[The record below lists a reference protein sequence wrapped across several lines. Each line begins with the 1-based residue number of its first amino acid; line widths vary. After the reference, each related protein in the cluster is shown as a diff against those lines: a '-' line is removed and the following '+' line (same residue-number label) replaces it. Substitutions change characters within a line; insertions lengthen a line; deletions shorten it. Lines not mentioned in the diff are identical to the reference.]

1 MSLRIEDLLFASL
14 PDEAPEA
21 HAERVRQLST
31 MVERVL
37 DTEDGHALVNMLL
50 DVCNPL
56 LSRFG
61 VGRTVEEAAFVDG
74 QADVIG
80 FLLRHGTT
88 LGFSK

>member
-1 MSLRIEDLLFASL
+1 MSLRIEDLLFSPL
-14 PDEAPEA
+14 PDESEEA

-50 DVCNPL
+50 DVRNPL

-61 VGRTVEEAAFVDG
+61 TGRTVEEAAFVDG

-80 FLLRHGTT
+80 FFVRHVTG
-88 LGFSK
+88 LGISK

>member
-1 MSLRIEDLLFASL
+1 MSLRLEDLLFSPL

-21 HAERVRQLST
+21 HAERVRQIT
-31 MVERVL
+31 TIVERVTE
-37 DTEDGHALVNMLL
+37 TEDGQALVNMLL

-61 VGRTVEEAAFVDG
+61 TGRTVEEAAFVDG